1 MKTTSLVCAALVLL
15 SACGKS
21 SKNQNTAT
29 NATPL
34 AAADDPRPVVYL
46 EGIYATSAAP
56 GQRVENL
63 FDTDPT
69 NAWQTLPGAG
79 PDEGI
84 MLYFQNALPLAALQ
98 AVPTEGSFVQNP
110 DLAVEIFVNGTSV
123 NAGRVLDTLRMGD
136 QPVKSLFVRFRR
148 TGKETQTQASEAL
161 VEGFPSNASI
171 GLKSLNLLNDKGESL
186 RIAPPRRVDG
196 TLTASSTL
204 APETAYSPANLFDS
218 RKEFAW
224 AEGAASAGEGEV
236 LTFQF
241 DQAVNITAIQIWD
254 GYQRSDEHFSANA
267 RVRDFDF
274 GEKGGTART
283 YTLRDTKAGQKI
295 ELQAAAKGNAFELK
309 IKSIYPGKK
318 YKDLAISDIVF
329 YDGAQPFVLTSAL
342 AEKYRFDLRAKSA
355 ASPLAAV
362 LDRRISNRIEANSLL
377 EQSLVLR
384 SDGTFV
390 LYSQEVEP
398 GGTQSLAD
406 GNWEIT
412 SANATTAQIKVFGKW
427 TNTSEIQAYYAG
439 SGAETFTRIFNDV
452 LTLDGR
458 SVRGQKMVGTF
469 YLK

>member
-1 MKTTSLVCAALVLL
+1 MKTTLLACAALSLL
-15 SACGKS
+15 FACGKS
-21 SKNQNTAT
+21 AKNQNAAT
-29 NATPL
+29 NAAT
-34 AAADDPRPVVYL
+34 AATDDTRPIVYL
-46 EGIYATSAAP
+46 EGLYATSSAS
-56 GQRVENL
+56 GQGVDNL
-63 FDTDPT
+63 FDTDPN

-98 AVPTEGSFVQNP
+98 AVPTEGSFAKNP
-110 DLAVEIFVNGTSV
+110 DFAIEVFVNGNPV
-123 NAGRVLDTLRMGD
+123 NGGGVGDTLSVGD
-136 QPVKSLFVRFRR
+136 QPVKSLFVRFRK
-148 TGKETQTQASEAL
+148 TGKETFSQAGEAL
-161 VEGFPSNASI
+161 VEGFPGDASI
-171 GLKSLNLLNDKGESL
+171 GLKALNLLNTKGEAL
-186 RIAPPRRVDG
+186 RIEPPRRVNG
-196 TLTASSTL
+196 SVTASSTL

-224 AEGAASAGEGEV
+224 AEGAASAGEGEA
-236 LTFQF
+236 LAFQF
-241 DQAVNITAIQIWD
+241 DQSVNITAIQIWD
-254 GYQRSDEHFSANA
+254 GYQRSDEHFAANA

-274 GEKGGTART
+274 GEKGSAHT

-295 ELQAAAKGNAFELK
+295 ELQTAAKGNAFELK

-329 YDGAQPFVLTSAL
+329 YDGAQPFVLTSA
-342 AEKYRFDLRAKSA
+342 APEKYRSDLRANAA

-362 LDRRISNRIEANSLL
+362 LDRRISNRIEGNSLL

-390 LYSQEVEP
+390 LYSQEIEP
-398 GGTQSLAD
+398 GGTTSLAD
-406 GNWEIT
+406 GNWEIV
-412 SANATTAQIKVFGKW
+412 SANAAAAQVKIFGKW

-458 SVRGQKMVGTF
+458 SIQGQKMVGTF